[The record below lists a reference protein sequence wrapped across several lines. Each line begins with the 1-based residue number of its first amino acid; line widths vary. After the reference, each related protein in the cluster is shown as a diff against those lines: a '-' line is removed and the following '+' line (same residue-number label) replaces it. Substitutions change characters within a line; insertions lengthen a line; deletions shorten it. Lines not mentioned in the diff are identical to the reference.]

1 MAKAILE
8 YDLNDPDDT
17 MAHFRAVK
25 SLDMALVIWEMAYNA
40 KKSLQYTIE
49 GKNIT
54 DPYEALNLA
63 FEKLWE
69 EMNARGINP
78 DELVS

>member
-25 SLDMALVIWEMAYNA
+25 SLDIALALWDMMYNT
-40 KKSLQYTIE
+40 KKSIE
-49 GKNIT
+49 WDIEQN
-54 DPYEALNLA
+54 NLSA
-63 FEKLWE
+63 YDAVDKVYEKLWAHL
-69 EMNARGINP
+69 NDHGINL
-78 DELVS
+78 DELIN